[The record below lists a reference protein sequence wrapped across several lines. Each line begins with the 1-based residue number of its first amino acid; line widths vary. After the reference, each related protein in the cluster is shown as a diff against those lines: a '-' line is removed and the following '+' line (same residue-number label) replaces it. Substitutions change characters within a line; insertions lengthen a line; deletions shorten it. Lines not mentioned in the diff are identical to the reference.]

1 MNNISLF
8 IYLHCYGPVYA
19 NVTPKLGTAHVTA
32 FQELVVY
39 TIVIHTV
46 ACFTS
51 EVNGFVQIR
60 AVHSCAGP
68 TTAFGQVV
76 G

>member
-39 TIVIHTV
+39 IVLEV
-46 ACFTS
+46 AIENSNLNQC
-51 EVNGFVQIR
+51 
-60 AVHSCAGP
+60 ASCDW
-68 TTAFGQVV
+68 QWSVDI
-76 G
+76 

>member
-1 MNNISLF
+1 MNNVSLF

-39 TIVIHTV
+39 IIGERIIIAHKHRLIV
-46 ACFTS
+46 S
-51 EVNGFVQIR
+51 
-60 AVHSCAGP
+60 
-68 TTAFGQVV
+68 
-76 G
+76 

>member
-1 MNNISLF
+1 MNNVSLF

-39 TIVIHTV
+39 I
-46 ACFTS
+46 
-51 EVNGFVQIR
+51 G
-60 AVHSCAGP
+60 
-68 TTAFGQVV
+68 VV
-76 G
+76 GNGGERSGEGEIELF